1 MGVDV
6 AHLVRIAK
14 PDISYLMIDRT
25 ISQWDSDGLFF
36 CYPPPTPLW
45 SGGASLE
52 SLSLWDEHVM
62 SM

>member
-36 CYPPPTPLW
+36 CYPPPPLLCGV
-45 SGGASLE
+45 GGLLLNHS
-52 SLSLWDEHVM
+52 HFGT
-62 SM
+62 SML